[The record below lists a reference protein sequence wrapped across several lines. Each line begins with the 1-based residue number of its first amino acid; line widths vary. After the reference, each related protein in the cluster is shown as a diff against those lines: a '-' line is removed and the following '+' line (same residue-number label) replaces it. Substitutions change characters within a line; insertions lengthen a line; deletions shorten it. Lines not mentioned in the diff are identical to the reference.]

1 MSKYFQALQRGESR
15 TVARHS
21 VPTEILPFLEEPS
34 TPVKPLIAVPVADAG
49 YGDLITDLAR
59 DPALCQLSEQLAAL
73 SAPGNPVRVLIGG
86 CRPGDGASSI
96 AAALA
101 LDLSQ
106 RLALRT
112 VLVDGHLRHPAL
124 GSLLA
129 RSAPSPAELSCAA
142 MPAAQRTAWP
152 RLELIARLPMQTESA
167 RAALDDLN
175 GLLSRY
181 PVAVID
187 LGVIRLEPRML
198 MLARPDD
205 PVLLVTRYEHTER
218 VELQRT
224 VTALR
229 GTNRRVPGVILNGY
243 KSPVP
248 RFIRRLL
255 GIGG

>member
-15 TVARHS
+15 TVARQS
-21 VPTEILPFLEEPS
+21 VPTEILPFLGEAS
-34 TPVKPLIAVPVADAG
+34 APVKPLIAIPVAAAE
-49 YGDLITDLAR
+49 YGDLIGDLAR
-59 DPALCQLSEQLAAL
+59 DPALGQLSEQLAAL
-73 SAPGNPVRVLIGG
+73 STPDNPVRVLVGG
-86 CRPGDGASSI
+86 CRPGDGASTI

-106 RLALRT
+106 RLAMRT

-124 GSLLA
+124 RTLLA
-129 RSAPSPAELSCAA
+129 RSAPLPAELSSAA
-142 MPAAQRTAWP
+142 ALAAQRTAWP
-152 RLELIARLPMQTESA
+152 RLELIARLPLPAESS

-175 GLLSRY
+175 GLLRRY

-198 MLARPDD
+198 FLARPDD

-218 VELQRT
+218 EELERT
-224 VTALR
+224 VTLLR
-229 GTNRRVPGVILNGY
+229 GTNHRVPGVILNGY

-248 RFIRRLL
+248 GFIRRRL